1 MNTPAPSAK
10 AGIEALRRQI
20 DAPVAAFFSSCVHC
34 GLCAEVCAYY
44 VTTQDPAYTPVRK
57 LELLR
62 RVWRDEFTVM
72 GKVGRV
78 LGLTKPLNDTDF
90 TAWET
95 LVYDSCTLCGR
106 CSLACPVGNDLTYML
121 RKTRE
126 GMSAAGHAPVELSQA
141 AGRHLELGSPMGN
154 LRPALDAQL
163 KHARAETGL
172 DITVDQPGVD
182 YMAIY
187 SAQEVAEFPGVIAAM
202 AKIFAKAGITW
213 TISSQAF
220 EASNVGV
227 QIGDSQLA
235 RTVVARVVEAAEA
248 LNVKGVI
255 APECGHAYQAL
266 RWEGPNLLGRA
277 YGFEVVHIIE
287 VRDRLQAEGRWK
299 TRGKSA
305 ERVTFHDP
313 CQISRRG
320 GIEAEPRRLLNAI
333 ADDFVETEDSGVW
346 NWCCGG
352 GGGVGAN
359 GRADALR
366 KTAFAVKKDQLE
378 KTKAATI
385 VTMCAYCHHTLEGA
399 LEDNAMEVE
408 VASLAELMADHLTD

>member
-1 MNTPAPSAK
+1 M
-10 AGIEALRRQI
+10 
-20 DAPVAAFFSSCVHC
+20 
-34 GLCAEVCAYY
+34 
-44 VTTQDPAYTPVRK
+44 
-57 LELLR
+57 
-62 RVWRDEFTVM
+62 
-72 GKVGRV
+72 
-78 LGLTKPLNDTDF
+78 
-90 TAWET
+90 
-95 LVYDSCTLCGR
+95 
-106 CSLACPVGNDLTYML
+106 
-121 RKTRE
+121 
-126 GMSAAGHAPVELSQA
+126 
-141 AGRHLELGSPMGN
+141 
-154 LRPALDAQL
+154 
-163 KHARAETGL
+163 
-172 DITVDQPGVD
+172 
-182 YMAIY
+182 
-187 SAQEVAEFPGVIAAM
+187 IAAM

-235 RTVVARVVEAAEA
+235 RTLVARVVEAAEA

-287 VRDRLQAEGRWK
+287 LLDRLQAEGRLK
-299 TRGKSA
+299 TRGKIA